1 MPTWELFKAVAE
13 GAYIKGDTFV
23 NEAGERIVFNGH
35 VLVGSDE
42 INPHDTWEFEQ

>member
-1 MPTWELFKAVAE
+1 MTIWKLLKDLAE

-35 VLVGSDE
+35 ALVGVDE